1 MRGKKRN
8 EKWIKSQKLGTK
20 TSINGVSFSQIL
32 SRQETHQKDWFFS
45 LGISSNMYHML
56 IEVKM
61 SSWRGQFSSNSR
73 VPGVHPKDL
82 LFWRG
87 SGWMDSECFNYDAR
101 PCVFDTPRWWCHPQ
115 TTQTLTL
122 RVWMKL
128 RDTRGVHYLNICS
141 TDLWMKPPPLDQV
154 EMHFSCSISCR
165 LFGDSFSGQM
175 KNVSWSWIF
184 WRQNDLPTF
193 RVCHLHSGL

>member
-1 MRGKKRN
+1 
-8 EKWIKSQKLGTK
+8 
-20 TSINGVSFSQIL
+20 
-32 SRQETHQKDWFFS
+32 
-45 LGISSNMYHML
+45 MYHML

-82 LFWRG
+82 IFWRG

-101 PCVFDTPRWWCHPQ
+101 PCVFDTPRWWCQTNHPNVHMG
-115 TTQTLTL
+115 
-122 RVWMKL
+122 VWMKS
-128 RDTRGVHYLNICS
+128 RVSRYYNLNICS

-165 LFGDSFSGQM
+165 LLAGFSG
-175 KNVSWSWIF
+175 KIKSVSWSWIF

-193 RVCHLHSGL
+193 RVCVCVCHLHSGL